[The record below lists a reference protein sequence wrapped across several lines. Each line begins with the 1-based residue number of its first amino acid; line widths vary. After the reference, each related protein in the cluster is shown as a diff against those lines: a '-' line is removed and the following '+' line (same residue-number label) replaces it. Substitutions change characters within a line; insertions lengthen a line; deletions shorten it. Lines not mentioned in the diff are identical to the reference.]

1 MEYIESSKYYSDDD
15 SDQDLWL
22 LLTHTRYAVFRAR
35 EKELQRYGVSPEQV
49 GLLFVVQ
56 ALGPKA
62 TPAAISRHII
72 RQPHTVSALVDRMAK
87 RGLVKKVKDLDRKN
101 LVRVVMTEKGK
112 KLLTD
117 MSLKAFMDETAS
129 ESPAPGGGSVSSY
142 IGALGAALGTM
153 VANLSAHKRGWDDR
167 WEEFSAWA
175 EKGKDIQ
182 NKLLFLVE
190 EDLCSECVIQRGL
203 RFEQGCAARLREAEQ
218 VRERKSPASQ
228 PWQALGRG

>member
-1 MEYIESSKYYSDDD
+1 MEYDESTKYYSSDDE
-15 SDQDLWL
+15 DQDLWL

-56 ALGPKA
+56 ALGNKA

-112 KLLTD
+112 KTYDLST
-117 MSLKAFMDETAS
+117 KRG
-129 ESPAPGGGSVSSY
+129 P
-142 IGALGAALGTM
+142 IHRILGTM
-153 VANLSAHKRGWDDR
+153 DQKERK
-167 WEEFSAWA
+167 EFRRTL
-175 EKGKDIQ
+175 E
-182 NKLLFLVE
+182 KLLAKARKE
-190 EDLCSECVIQRGL
+190 IGL
-203 RFEQGCAARLREAEQ
+203 DRDELPESDF
-218 VRERKSPASQ
+218 S
-228 PWQALGRG
+228 